1 MRSGDVGAGDAAA
14 FAAFSGFLEDGRVT
28 SMVARAWA
36 STRNQGETSVTKKW
50 ERASQLGRGTLT
62 QTTTNRGV
70 EEMFVQN
77 DAVSLCLLLNRRA
90 KTMRVIDFRAGPSNA
105 KRVFVLK
112 LAKREGI
119 EKIYTLVERDE
130 VGTWV
135 KLGFAR
141 EANIPGFYKRSDAF
155 ILGCSAN
162 AQIESEVRIAVASS
176 ADDDEDEA
184 PEADA
189 PSAAH
194 DLAEK
199 TLATAK
205 KHNKELLDRP
215 LPPTKLVAVK
225 EADVK
230 KTLEKALKAGRALTA
245 FEPFGRDVQR
255 RFFQIT
261 ARGGFE
267 LVASI
272 ESQSCFGNAFL
283 ELLTAPK
290 TEAERLATVSA
301 LRTVCDKLLAEGVV
315 SCFALAPS
323 DDVALATAFVHNGFR
338 RTGLLQDHLAV
349 GRERKDAIVWSRKL
363 ANPAGE

>member
-1 MRSGDVGAGDAAA
+1 
-14 FAAFSGFLEDGRVT
+14 
-28 SMVARAWA
+28 MVARAWA
-36 STRNQGETSVTKKW
+36 ERGETTKKSW

-62 QTTTNRGV
+62 QSQTNRGV

-77 DAVSLCLLLNRRA
+77 EAVSLCLLLNRRA

-105 KRVFVLK
+105 KRLFVLK

-130 VGTWV
+130 VSTWV

-155 ILGCSAN
+155 ILGCPASA
-162 AQIESEVRIAVASS
+162 QLESEVRIAVSASS
-176 ADDDEDEA
+176 EEDDDE

-199 TLATAK
+199 TLAVAK

-225 EADVK
+225 ESEIK
-230 KTLEKALKAGRALTA
+230 KALDKALKSGRALTA

-255 RFFQIT
+255 RFFQLT

-283 ELLTAPK
+283 ELLTGPK
-290 TEAERLATVSA
+290 TDAERLATVSA
-301 LRTVCDKLLAEGVV
+301 LRTICDKLLAEDVV

-338 RTGLLQDHLAV
+338 RTGLLQSHITV
-349 GRERKDAIVWSRKL
+349 GGVRKDAIVWSRKL
-363 ANPAGE
+363 ANPAGD